1 MEMSMRSNY
10 IVLAVAL
17 SVSVASMAWSADEPA
32 PPAAQPAAQPAAT
45 PAAQPAAQAAP
56 PAPAAASSTSTEAAA
71 KTPAK
76 ETATAADNKNSEA
89 DAQEKH
95 LLASGYKKKTRNG
108 ETVYCRKE
116 IPLGSRFEKERCGSA
131 QEMELQAQQARDL
144 MNGNKITGGG
154 SK

>member
-1 MEMSMRSNY
+1 MRPKY
-10 IVLAVAL
+10 IVLTVAL
-17 SVSVASMAWSADEPA
+17 SVSAASIAWSADEPA
-32 PPAAQPAAQPAAT
+32 TPATT
-45 PAAQPAAQAAP
+45 PAAQPAAPAAP
-56 PAPAAASSTSTEAAA
+56 SGLAAASSTSTPA
-71 KTPAK
+71 KAPAK
-76 ETATAADNKNSEA
+76 ETATADAGKNSEA

-116 IPLGSRFEKERCGSA
+116 MPIGSRFEKERCGSA

-144 MNGNKITGGG
+144 MNSNKVTPGG

>member
-1 MEMSMRSNY
+1 
-10 IVLAVAL
+10 L
-17 SVSVASMAWSADEPA
+17 SVSVASIAWSADEPA
-32 PPAAQPAAQPAAT
+32 PPAAA

-56 PAPAAASSTSTEAAA
+56 ASQPAASSTSIEAAA
-71 KTPAK
+71 KAPAK

-108 ETVYCRKE
+108 ETVYCKKE
-116 IPLGSRFEKERCGSA
+116 MPLGSRFEKERCGSA

-144 MNGNKITGGG
+144 MNSNRVTGGG

>member
-1 MEMSMRSNY
+1 MEMSMHCKH
-10 IVLAVAL
+10 IVLAISL
-17 SVSVASMAWSADEPA
+17 SVSVVSIAWSADEPA
-32 PPAAQPAAQPAAT
+32 PPATA

-56 PAPAAASSTSTEAAA
+56 ASQPAASSTSTEAAA
-71 KTPAK
+71 KAPAK

-108 ETVYCRKE
+108 ETVYCKKE
-116 IPLGSRFEKERCGSA
+116 MPLGSRFEKERCGSA

-144 MNGNKITGGG
+144 MNSNRVTGGG

>member
-1 MEMSMRSNY
+1 MEMSMHPKY
-10 IVLAVAL
+10 IVLAISL
-17 SVSVASMAWSADEPA
+17 SVSVVSIAWSADEPA
-32 PPAAQPAAQPAAT
+32 PPAAA

-56 PAPAAASSTSTEAAA
+56 ASQPAASSTSTEAAA
-71 KTPAK
+71 KAPAK

-108 ETVYCRKE
+108 ETVYCKKE
-116 IPLGSRFEKERCGSA
+116 MPLGSRFEKERCGSA

-144 MNGNKITGGG
+144 MNSNRVTGGG

>member
-1 MEMSMRSNY
+1 MEMSMRSKY
-10 IVLAVAL
+10 IVLAAAL
-17 SVSVASMAWSADEPA
+17 SVSVMSMAWSADEPA
-32 PPAAQPAAQPAAT
+32 PPATA

-56 PAPAAASSTSTEAAA
+56 AAPAAASSTSTEAAA
-71 KTPAK
+71 KAPAK
-76 ETATAADNKNSEA
+76 ETATAATSKDSEA

-116 IPLGSRFEKERCGSA
+116 MPIGSRFEKERCGSA

-144 MNGNKITGGG
+144 MNGNKVTAGG

>member
-1 MEMSMRSNY
+1 MEMSMHSKY
-10 IVLAVAL
+10 IVLAISL
-17 SVSVASMAWSADEPA
+17 SVSVVSIAWSADEPA
-32 PPAAQPAAQPAAT
+32 PPAAA

-56 PAPAAASSTSTEAAA
+56 ASQPAASSTSTEAAA
-71 KTPAK
+71 KAPAK

-108 ETVYCRKE
+108 ETVYCKKE
-116 IPLGSRFEKERCGSA
+116 MPLGSRFEKERCGSA

-144 MNGNKITGGG
+144 MNSNRVTGGG

>member
-1 MEMSMRSNY
+1 LGLTILEIFMRSKY
-10 IVLAVAL
+10 IVWAMAL
-17 SVSVASMAWSADEPA
+17 SVSAVSMAWSADEPA
-32 PPAAQPAAQPAAT
+32 PPATA

-56 PAPAAASSTSTEAAA
+56 AAAAAASSTSTEAAA
-71 KTPAK
+71 KAPAK
-76 ETATAADNKNSEA
+76 ETATAATSKDSEA

-108 ETVYCRKE
+108 ETVYCKKE
-116 IPLGSRFEKERCGSA
+116 MPIGSRFEKEHCGSA

-144 MNGNKITGGG
+144 MNSNRVTSGG

>member
-1 MEMSMRSNY
+1 MSMHSKY
-10 IVLAVAL
+10 IVLAISL
-17 SVSVASMAWSADEPA
+17 SVSVVSIAWSADEPA
-32 PPAAQPAAQPAAT
+32 PPAAA

-56 PAPAAASSTSTEAAA
+56 ASQPAASSTSTEAAA
-71 KTPAK
+71 KAPAK

-108 ETVYCRKE
+108 ETVYCKKE
-116 IPLGSRFEKERCGSA
+116 MPLGSRFEKERCGSA

-144 MNGNKITGGG
+144 MNSNRVTGGG

>member
-32 PPAAQPAAQPAAT
+32 PPATAPATQ

-56 PAPAAASSTSTEAAA
+56 AAQPAASSTSTEAAA

>member
-1 MEMSMRSNY
+1 MHPKYM
-10 IVLAVAL
+10 VLAAAL
-17 SVSVASMAWSADEPA
+17 SVGVVSMAWSADEPA
-32 PPAAQPAAQPAAT
+32 PPATAPATQPAAQP
-45 PAAQPAAQAAP
+45 
-56 PAPAAASSTSTEAAA
+56 AASSTSTEAAA
-71 KTPAK
+71 KASAK
-76 ETATAADNKNSEA
+76 ETATAATSKDSEA

-116 IPLGSRFEKERCGSA
+116 MPLGSRFEKERCGSA

-144 MNGNKITGGG
+144 MNSNKVTSGG